1 MVVNNGTGGGQLSMV
16 KDDGG
21 GQWLTMIVVIDN
33 S

>member
-21 GQWLTMIVVIDN
+21 GQWSIIV
-33 S
+33 SASRQ